1 MDARSWG
8 LHSCGHLHEVGAP
21 AWCES
26 GHGVVMIDK
35 LDVDSLVRRL
45 TENLPASLQA
55 FKADVEAHAG
65 RVLRD
70 ATRRLDLVSREE
82 FDAQSRVLARSRELI
97 AALEARVA
105 ELERRQQS

>member
-1 MDARSWG
+1 
-8 LHSCGHLHEVGAP
+8 
-21 AWCES
+21 
-26 GHGVVMIDK
+26 MIDK
-35 LDVDSLVRRL
+35 VDVEGLVRRF

-55 FKADVEAHAG
+55 VRADVEAHAG

-105 ELERRQQS
+105 ELERRQS